1 MRDNN
6 ALKLI
11 FIIAAVSASIF
22 MLINNLPK
30 AYGMFGKVE
39 DEFILLSSQYENMFD
54 NIRNKKMY
62 ENEMTDLI
70 HKISGLNVTANIR
83 QEQVLSVLDEISSG
97 CGIETSVIFFSQP
110 QIIHVG
116 GEELNENSL
125 NEARKVS
132 VNLKF
137 RSNYVNVLKFIDA
150 IQESQMDFTV
160 EKVQLNMDENDVFGE
175 VDICFYVLTMDDN
188 YE

>member
-1 MRDNN
+1 MRNN
-6 ALKLI
+6 NVLKLM
-11 FIIAAVSASIF
+11 FIIAAASASIF

-30 AYGMFGKVE
+30 AYGMFGKTE
-39 DEFILLSSQYENMFD
+39 DEYILLSSQYENMFD
-54 NIRNKKMY
+54 NIRNKKNY
-62 ENEMTDLI
+62 ENEMSDLMQR
-70 HKISGLNVTANIR
+70 ISSLNVKEDIR
-83 QEQVLSVLDEISSG
+83 QEQVLGNLDEILSG
-97 CGIETSVIFFSQP
+97 CDIEAFEILFSQP

-116 GEELNENSL
+116 GEELNENTS

-137 RSNYVNVLKFIDA
+137 TSNYVNVLKFMDA
-150 IQESQMDFTV
+150 IQESQMGFTV

-175 VDICFYVLTMDDN
+175 ANLCFYVLTMDEY